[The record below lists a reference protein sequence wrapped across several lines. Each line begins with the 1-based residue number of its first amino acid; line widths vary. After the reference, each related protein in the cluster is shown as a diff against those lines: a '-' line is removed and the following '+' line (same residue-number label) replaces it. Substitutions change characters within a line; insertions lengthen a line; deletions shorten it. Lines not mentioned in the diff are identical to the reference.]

1 MRRRW
6 VPILAPAGIGLAVNV
21 ILGSGQVSNPV
32 VFLKTDA
39 GTWALAGGAVLSAL
53 LAIRPAW
60 LDSQNRLR
68 QRYTLEGVQ
77 SRHRF
82 LFRLDH
88 ELKNPLTALR
98 AGLANLAQTASTD
111 SQRQTIT
118 SLEAQTLRLSR
129 LTADLSKLAEL
140 ESSPLEPARVELA
153 ELMKEALALAREH
166 PNAIGRRLTLTL
178 PQAPWPL
185 ASVLGDRDLLF
196 LALYNLLDNALK
208 FTRQGDT
215 IELRAAEDGSV
226 VVIEVADTGPG
237 IPSTEVPHVWDDLYR
252 GEGARGTPGSGLGLP
267 LVRAI
272 AEKHGGHVALR
283 TRPGEG
289 TVVSLR
295 LPVS

>member
-1 MRRRW
+1 
-6 VPILAPAGIGLAVNV
+6 VGIGLVLNV
-21 ILGSGQVSNPV
+21 LLGSGQLPNPV

-60 LDSQNRLR
+60 LDSQDRLR

-98 AGLANLAQTASTD
+98 AGLANLAETASTD

-153 ELMKEALALAREH
+153 ELMKDALALAREH
-166 PNAIGRRLTLTL
+166 PSARGRRLTLTL

-215 IELRAAEDGSV
+215 IELRAAEDGSG

-237 IPSTEVPHVWDDLYR
+237 IPSTEVPHVWDELYR

-295 LPVS
+295 LPGS